1 MLKVAALLD
10 LMLELEI
17 LVQHLVGDG
26 LPVMMPKLILEV
38 VAEQDRVQKLL
49 MKEAMVV
56 MVDQD

>member
-1 MLKVAALLD
+1 MLKVADLLD